1 MAMWTVAS
9 AVQGARGAGQDRV
22 VTDGDGPRWLLVL
35 ADGAG
40 GSGGGASAAEAVVAG
55 VAGRFTDRTRR
66 PASALEIEDCLT
78 GCDRAP
84 LGGETTA
91 VVVVVDGNDVR
102 GASVGDSEAWLVN
115 RRTGDVRVLTEF
127 QVRKPLL
134 GRSEAIVTAF
144 VATAS
149 VDDLLLIGSDG
160 LFKYIARANLLALVA
175 AMTDLV
181 ALPAALIA
189 AVRLP
194 SGGLQDDVSVIVAAC
209 GAGE

>member
-40 GSGGGASAAEAVVAG
+40 GSGGGASAAEAVVG

-144 VATAS
+144 AATAS

-160 LFKYIARANLLALVA
+160 LFKYIARAKLLALVA
-175 AMTDLV
+175 TTDVV

-194 SGGLQDDVSVIVAAC
+194 TGGLQDDVSVIVAVWRD
-209 GAGE
+209 GE

>member
-22 VTDGDGPRWLLVL
+22 VTDGDGDRWLLVL

-40 GSGGGASAAEAVVAG
+40 GSGGGAGAAEAVVAG
-55 VAGRFTDRTRR
+55 VVAQLRR
-66 PASALEIEDCLT
+66 SASALEIEDSLT
-78 GCDRAP
+78 ACDRAP

-91 VVVVVDGNDVR
+91 VVVVVDGSEVR
-102 GASVGDSEAWLVN
+102 GASVGDSEAWLIN
-115 RRTGDVRVLTEF
+115 RRNRDVRVLTEY

-134 GRSEAIVTAF
+134 GRSEAIVAAF
-144 VATAS
+144 AAAAT
-149 VDDLLLIGSDG
+149 VDDVLLIGSDG
-160 LFKYIARANLLALVA
+160 LFKYIARAKLLALVA
-175 AMTDLV
+175 ATDVV

-194 SGGLQDDVSVIVAAC
+194 SGGLQDDVSVIVAAWRD
-209 GAGE
+209 GE

>member
-1 MAMWTVAS
+1 
-9 AVQGARGAGQDRV
+9 
-22 VTDGDGPRWLLVL
+22 LLVL